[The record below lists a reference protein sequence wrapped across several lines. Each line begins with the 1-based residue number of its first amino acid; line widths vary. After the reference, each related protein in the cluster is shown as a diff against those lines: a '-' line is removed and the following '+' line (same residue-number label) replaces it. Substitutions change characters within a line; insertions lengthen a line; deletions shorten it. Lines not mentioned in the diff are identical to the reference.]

1 MARMKKIIWLL
12 TLCLTLI
19 PTYAQREEAVAIRHQ
34 DAQGR
39 GVALAGTLTLPD
51 GKAPRGGWP
60 AMVLI
65 TGSGPQNRDE
75 ELVGHKPFKVIADY
89 MALRGVATL
98 RCDDRGVGESDG
110 AFADVVPQDLVD
122 DILAQWDWLSNN
134 KKINRKKIGLLGHSE
149 GGLLAPMAAVKNPK
163 VAFVV
168 MMAGPGL
175 PMRQTL
181 LDQNMKIFQL
191 NGVTD
196 TLVERRLAF
205 MRHAF
210 DAADSIAQADTAQ
223 LVKRMNLHFR
233 KLKDSQTQGL
243 TKEQKQSIG
252 LTTAECYGWALTMAQ
267 PYMLEMM
274 RIDPRDYLTQLTCPL
289 LALNGDL
296 DCQVDAQSNLLAVQK
311 AREGKPYDWGVHLCT
326 GMNHLFQQC
335 QTGAV
340 SEYEAL
346 GQAPSNEVLQYI
358 AEWLGREG
366 VITSKFLRISQ

>member
-1 MARMKKIIWLL
+1 MKKIVWLL
-12 TLCLTLI
+12 ALCLTLI
-19 PTYAQREEAVAIRHQ
+19 PTYAQREEVVVIRHQ

-39 GVALAGTLTLPD
+39 GVALAGTLTVPD

-75 ELVGHKPFKVIADY
+75 ELVGHKPFKVIAEY
-89 MALRGVATL
+89 MAHQGVATL
-98 RCDDRGVGESDG
+98 RCDDRGVGGSDG

-149 GGLLAPMAAVKNPK
+149 GGLLAPMAAVKTPK

-181 LDQNMKIFQL
+181 LGQNMKIFQL

-205 MRHAF
+205 MRQAF

>member
-1 MARMKKIIWLL
+1 MKRFVLL
-12 TLCLTLI
+12 MLLLLPGLLCL
-19 PTYAQREEAVAIRHQ
+19 ARKEKDVVVRHK

-39 GVALAGTLTLPD
+39 EIALAGTLTMPE

-65 TGSGPQNRDE
+65 TGSGAQNRDE
-75 ELVGHKPFKVIADY
+75 EVFGHRPFEVIAGY
-89 MALRGVATL
+89 MAEHGVATL
-98 RCDDRGVGESDG
+98 RCDDRGVGGSTG
-110 AFADVVPQDLVD
+110 AFDDVTPYDLAADVE
-122 DILAQWDWLSNN
+122 AQWQWLAKAKGVNAE
-134 KKINRKKIGLLGHSE
+134 KVGLLGHSE
-149 GGLLAPMAAVKNPK
+149 GGVLAPMVAARNGR

-168 MMAGPGL
+168 MLAGPGVD
-175 PMRQTL
+175 MRQTL
-181 LDQNMKIFQL
+181 LDQNQRIFAL
-191 NGVTD
+191 KGVDD
-196 TLVERRLAF
+196 TLIARRLDF
-205 MRHAF
+205 MRDAF
-210 DAADSIAQADTAQ
+210 DATDSIAKADTAQ
-223 LVKRMNLHFR
+223 LVKRLTMHFR
-233 KLKDSQTQGL
+233 TLKDLHTQGL
-243 TKEQKQSIG
+243 AREQKQSIG
-252 LTTAECYGWALTMAQ
+252 LTNSECYGWGLTMAQ

-311 AREGKPYDWGVHLCT
+311 AREGMPYDWGVHLCT